1 MNLNLAFLLLSVLT
15 IAASGSITGSST
27 LEKLIIV
34 HRHGARTPLLSNPDQ
49 CGPLGC
55 GQLSPEGRRMLESLG
70 GYLRTQYG
78 HFLFPSMDDTSTYYN
93 PEVFGVRSS
102 GESRTV
108 QSAEAMLSGLFAFQR
123 GESPFLGT
131 YTKPSEDDNLLRPQT
146 TPGNAMWNEA
156 TSGPLNAYLSNV
168 VIPAVSINYTSPTG
182 MATLK
187 TVGEELN
194 LGGECVDPSLRT
206 PADTNMAPYNPF
218 ICLLDAQDYSWF
230 IATTFNTSEWKRLYP
245 TVFAN
250 FKLIDEAMH
259 TYNEWWYYKYG
270 DVLGDGNYTAK
281 SGSIGRD
288 LAKAVLKDAA
298 ASTSTQK
305 MQFVDYSTHDTTI
318 MPLAMAFGN
327 MTVMRP
333 DFGAA
338 FVFEVRRSV
347 DTQAL
352 YVVAKY
358 GNCDQTPGSAHIYT
372 IEPFM
377 LKCIDNSGVQT
388 SSDTCLVGDVD
399 RYIDTVQTGSSPMGF
414 YCYLSNSMRETI
426 QCTPQSTLS
435 TDIALAPSCAGVSN
449 ATDCHLQ
456 QMCIMYRQR
465 CPQWACVDS
474 VDTAADAMGPV
485 GALGADWNCYSI
497 TSSSPPTPQQAA
509 VIADLQSQIDASNDE
524 VARSKIIL
532 ASLMASV
539 LGSGFII
546 FLLSIAMSKS
556 RAAFLAANDLPHQKP
571 LVVQ

>member
-1 MNLNLAFLLLSVLT
+1 
-15 IAASGSITGSST
+15 
-27 LEKLIIV
+27 
-34 HRHGARTPLLSNPDQ
+34 
-49 CGPLGC
+49 
-55 GQLSPEGRRMLESLG
+55 
-70 GYLRTQYG
+70 
-78 HFLFPSMDDTSTYYN
+78 
-93 PEVFGVRSS
+93 
-102 GESRTV
+102 
-108 QSAEAMLSGLFAFQR
+108 
-123 GESPFLGT
+123 
-131 YTKPSEDDNLLRPQT
+131 
-146 TPGNAMWNEA
+146 MWNQA

-168 VIPAVSINYTSPTG
+168 VIPSVSINYTSAAG
-182 MATLK
+182 MVTLK
-187 TVGEELN
+187 MVGDELN

-206 PADTNMAPYNPF
+206 PTDTSMAAYNPF

-281 SGSIGRD
+281 AGSIGLD
-288 LAKAVLKDAA
+288 LARAVLKDAA
-298 ASTSTQK
+298 ASTGSQK
-305 MQFVDYSTHDTTI
+305 MKLVDYSTHDTTI

-347 DTQAL
+347 DTKEVYL
-352 YVVAKY
+352 VAKY
-358 GNCDQTPGSAHIYT
+358 GNCDQTPGSAHTYT
-372 IEPFM
+372 IEPFLM
-377 LKCIDNSGVQT
+377 KCINGNGYQT
-388 SSDTCLVGDVD
+388 SSDSCPVGDVD
-399 RYIDTVQTGSSPMGF
+399 RYLDTVQTGSSPMGF
-414 YCYLSNSMRETI
+414 YCYLSNEMRETI

-435 TDIALAPSCAGVSN
+435 TNVALAPSCTGLPNV
-449 ATDCHLQ
+449 TDCLLQ
-456 QMCIMYRQR
+456 QMCIAYRQR

-474 VDTAADAMGPV
+474 VDSPTDVVGPV
-485 GALGADWNCYSI
+485 GALGADWNCYPL

-509 VIADLQSQIDASNDE
+509 VIAVLQSEIDDSNDE
-524 VARSKIIL
+524 IARSKIIL